1 LQSPRGGAS
10 QTTGLWAQPRKAG
23 VPLEAD
29 VRTPEAPSLEERETF
44 WMTAVEQ
51 LMETGAEA
59 LTDDSDF
66 GRELDA
72 AARGLRHR
80 LRRRAEGRSGRHLR
94 LVQSDLLLLVP
105 ALPPFL

>member
-1 LQSPRGGAS
+1 MYRGGAGNHRHEGS
-10 QTTGLWAQPRKAG
+10 HTMDATRSEAAAG
-23 VPLEAD
+23 
-29 VRTPEAPSLEERETF
+29 TPTLEERERF

-51 LMETGAEA
+51 LMETGATA
-59 LTDDSDF
+59 LTDQSEF

-80 LRRRAEGRSGRHLR
+80 RRRLAEARPARHLR
-94 LVQSDLLLLVP
+94 LIRGDLLLMIP